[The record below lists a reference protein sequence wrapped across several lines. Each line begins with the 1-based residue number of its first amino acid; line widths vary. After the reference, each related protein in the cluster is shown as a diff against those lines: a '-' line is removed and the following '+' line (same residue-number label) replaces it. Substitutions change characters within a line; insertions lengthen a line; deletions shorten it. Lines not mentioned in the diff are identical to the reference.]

1 MFKCIQVGV
10 GEMGRGWLHII
21 TKSKEVEHA
30 AIADTNKENLQHA
43 IKTLNIDPSKAFNN
57 HQEAFEK
64 TEADFALIVTP
75 PSTHKEIALEA
86 YRNGLHV
93 LTEKP
98 MADTME
104 ACKEM
109 VEGAR
114 RAGVRLMVSQN
125 YRFQRWVRTARHVL
139 QNGTLGRLSHVAV
152 SFRRNPDWGP
162 WRQKMDDPLLIEMS
176 IHHFDMMRYILDRNP
191 VEVYAL
197 TWNPKWSWFKGDC
210 AAVVPILMEQETPVL
225 YEGSVVAFGSHTEW
239 DGQWR
244 IECEK
249 GALHFED
256 EKLFIRRHD
265 SDQREEVPLLGMSAE
280 NQEYALMEFLASF
293 KEGREAE
300 TCGKDNLYS
309 LAMVFA
315 AIDSKRMGEPRKIRN
330 YL

>member
-1 MFKCIQVGV
+1 MIKCIQVGV
-10 GEMGRGWLHII
+10 GEMGMGWLHII
-21 TKSKEVEHA
+21 AKSGEVEPA
-30 AIADTNKENLQHA
+30 AIVDINKENLQHA
-43 IKTLNIDPSKAFNN
+43 IKAFNIDPSKAFSN
-57 HQEAFEK
+57 HREAFEK
-64 TEADFALIVTP
+64 TKADVALIVTP

-104 ACKEM
+104 ASKEI
-109 VEGAR
+109 VKGAE

-125 YRFQRWVRTARHVL
+125 FRFRRWVRTARHVL
-139 QNGTLGRLSHVAV
+139 QSGTLGRLSHVGV

-162 WRQKMDDPLLIEMS
+162 WRQKMDNPLLIEMS
-176 IHHFDMMRYILDRNP
+176 IHHFDMMRYMLDRNP
-191 VEVYAL
+191 LEVYAW
-197 TWNPKWSWFKGDC
+197 TWNPQWSWFKGDC
-210 AAVVPILMEQETPVL
+210 AALVTILMEQETPVL
-225 YEGSVVAFGSHTEW
+225 YEGSVVAFGSHTGW

-244 IECEK
+244 VECER

-256 EKLFIRRHD
+256 EKLFTRRQD
-265 SDQREEVPLLGMSAE
+265 SDQKEDVPLLNMPAE
-280 NQEYALMEFLASF
+280 NQEYALMEFLASL

-315 AIDSKRMGEPRKIRN
+315 AMDSKRTGKPRKISD
-330 YL
+330 YV